1 MHIQSRNH
9 TKALWLYMNTL
20 QYFKMQLKYVTD
32 LKIKEAIK
40 LKLIELDRSAMGHS
54 ITMFSN

>member
-40 LKLIELDRSAMGHS
+40 LKLIKLVRSAMGHS